1 MTTTK
6 STIFD
11 DCIAEAVPDKATHYC
26 QIVNPPNL
34 KTTSAIKKSNEPYGI
49 FIPKDQ
55 ANAVELKPTEWM
67 EEVSVEFGED
77 NSVEGYMLNRLR
89 CVIVHRSETI
99 EAEHKTEYG
108 WKYVGP
114 AYVGRQATE
123 LKELCDKDRNNY
135 RMRTRY
141 LLMMVDDDN
150 NPLHEIPLKL
160 GLSSGTGG
168 ALGTEV
174 KFLYEEMSKVYKKAT
189 GDKAKTLN
197 PKHLSLIVMDV
208 KIGFHKS
215 DAERAPFVVPVARRA
230 PAFEQVGQV
239 KDRKRS
245 GGRIVK
251 LTGTDYT
258 TLFVE
263 PKTDLGKTILELRE
277 IYSDFP
283 NPKVKK
289 DEELNDKSSTINESE
304 NPFEDDWEEE
314 VMNNAAKQE
323 TSSSQKEST
332 SQQESKKVD
341 SKTKKATA
349 PVENSEEESEDPI
362 PF

>member
-1 MTTTK
+1 MADTK

-11 DCIAEAVPDKATHYC
+11 DCIAEDVPDKATHYC

-34 KTTSAIKKSNEPYGI
+34 KTTSAIKKSTEPYGI

-55 ANAVELKPTEWM
+55 ANAVELQPTEWM

-77 NSVEGYMLNRLR
+77 NSVEGFMLNRLR
-89 CVIVHRSETI
+89 CVIIHRSENI
-99 EAEHKTEYG
+99 EAEQKTEYG

-114 AYVGRQATE
+114 AYVKRQATE
-123 LKELCDKDRNNY
+123 LKELCDKDNNY

-141 LLMMVDDDN
+141 LLMMVDDEN
-150 NPLHEIPLKL
+150 NPLHEIPLQL

-174 KFLYEEMSKVYKKAT
+174 KFLHEEMSKVYKKAT
-189 GDKAKTLN
+189 GKAGRKLN
-197 PKHLSLIVMDV
+197 PKHLSLIVLDV

-215 DAERAPFVVPVARRA
+215 DTERAPFIVPTARRA

-239 KDRKRS
+239 KDRQRS

-283 NPKVKK
+283 NPEVRK
-289 DEELNDKSSTINESE
+289 EEECNDNSSMSSKSE

-314 VMNNAAKQE
+314 VMNKAIEQE
-323 TSSSQKEST
+323 TSASHTESNP
-332 SQQESKKVD
+332 EMDSKKVP
-341 SKTKKATA
+341 SKPTKSTK
-349 PVENSEEESEDPI
+349 PIELSEEEADDPI